1 MRLMIE
7 ILTIYA
13 IYIFG
18 TSLLIWRY
26 GTKDRGPLIVVAAVI
41 PILTIV
47 SFFEVCI
54 RALFLR
60 SPQMSPC
67 PDGLAEAER
76 IIERHRHEMFGGS
89 PIPPHIAHEWEMFYA
104 KTLERE
110 AARVQRF
117 ATQILHPA

>member
-41 PILTIV
+41 PVLTVV

-60 SPQMSPC
+60 TSQMPPC

-76 IIERHRHEMFGGS
+76 IVEKHRQEMFGGP
-89 PIPPHIAHEWEMFYA
+89 PIPPHIAYEWEMLYA

-110 AARVQRF
+110 AARVQKF
-117 ATQILHPA
+117 AAQILRPA